1 MLSNSQ
7 NLNRIMIG
15 PSSIVSFFNRRAT
28 TNGVRAAY
36 KPLKNIIN
44 SDTPSDKAS
53 SVATG
58 VYNP

>member
-7 NLNRIMIG
+7 DLNRTMIG
-15 PSSIVSFFNRRAT
+15 SSSIVSFFNHRAT
-28 TNGVRAAY
+28 TNGVGAAY

-44 SDTPSDKAS
+44 SDTPSNKAS
-53 SVATG
+53 E